1 MNAFAAG
8 ILLGLAGSAHCAG
21 MCGPLVLTVSGWV
34 DPRRS
39 RLPPLLAYHAGRVLV
54 YLVLSVA
61 AGLTGHALSYGGFG
75 RGVSIAAGLLL
86 LAVAAGSASRLI
98 PRRAWLFWSLMLTR
112 ACVAANRSTRAH
124 PIAGQVLA
132 GAANGLLPCGL
143 VYAAAIA
150 AAGLGSLSGA
160 VVFMAGFGL
169 GTVPVL
175 LGMSLSAAS
184 LSLSARARLRRLTP
198 VALALTGTLLIA
210 RGVLPAHHAAGA
222 QGAASALIH
231 HTH

>member
-1 MNAFAAG
+1 MNALAAG

-21 MCGPLVLTVSGWV
+21 MCGPLVLTVSGWT

-39 RLPPLLAYHAGRVLV
+39 RLPSMLAYHAGRVLI

-75 RGVSIAAGLLL
+75 RGVSIVAGVLLL
-86 LAVAAGSASRLI
+86 TVAAGSGSRLL
-98 PRRAWLFWSLMLTR
+98 PRRTWIFWSLMLTR

-124 PIAGQVLA
+124 PIGGQLLA

-169 GTVPVL
+169 GTIPVL
-175 LGMSLSAAS
+175 LGMALSATS
-184 LSLSARARLRRLTP
+184 LSLGARARLRRLAP
-198 VALALTGTLLIA
+198 AALALTGALLIV
-210 RGVLPAHHAAGA
+210 RGVMPLHHAAG
-222 QGAASALIH
+222 QHVASVVTH
-231 HTH
+231 HGH